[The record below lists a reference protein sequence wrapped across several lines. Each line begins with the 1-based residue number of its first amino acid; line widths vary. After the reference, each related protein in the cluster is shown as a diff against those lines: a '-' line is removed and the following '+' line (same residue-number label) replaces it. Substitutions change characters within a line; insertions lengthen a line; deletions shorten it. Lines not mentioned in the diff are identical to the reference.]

1 MPTPCPGPKTPFG
14 CIPCGLALSLLLSS
28 TVSCGCSRA
37 QGPRFLTPAPV
48 FPAVIRPLDSSV
60 GTVIRVQERLR
71 FVVLDYSLSA
81 LPPTGSTLAVYRGS
95 SRVGRLRLSR
105 WTSPGTAA
113 ADFVEG
119 IPQVGDIAR
128 PE

>member
-1 MPTPCPGPKTPFG
+1 MPIRLPSPSTPLCA
-14 CIPCGLALSLLLSS
+14 IPWGLALCLLMSLLGS
-28 TVSCGCSRA
+28 TGCSQTQETRL
-37 QGPRFLTPAPV
+37 LTPGPV
-48 FPAVIRPLDSSV
+48 FPAVIRPLDGSV
-60 GTVIRVQERLR
+60 GSVIRVHERLR

-81 LPPTGSTLAVYRGS
+81 LPPSGSTLSVYRGS
-95 SRVGRLRLSR
+95 ERVGRLRLSR

-113 ADFVEG
+113 ADCVEG

>member
-1 MPTPCPGPKTPFG
+1 MPNRLPGRPTPVLG
-14 CIPCGLALSLLLSS
+14 IPWALALCLLLPSLGS
-28 TVSCGCSRA
+28 NGCSRA
-37 QGPRFLTPAPV
+37 QVPRLLTPGPV
-48 FPAVIRPLDSSV
+48 FPAVIRPLDGSV
-60 GTVIRVQERLR
+60 GSVIRVHERLR

-81 LPPTGSTLAVYRGS
+81 LPPTGSTLTVYRGS
-95 SRVGRLRLSR
+95 ERVGRLRLSR